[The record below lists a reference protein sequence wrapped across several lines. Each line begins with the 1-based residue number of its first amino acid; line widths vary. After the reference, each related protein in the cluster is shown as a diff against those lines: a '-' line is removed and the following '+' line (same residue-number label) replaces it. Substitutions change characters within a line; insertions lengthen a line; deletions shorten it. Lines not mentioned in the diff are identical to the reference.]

1 MFCLNKNLAPTG
13 EVSRHG
19 RGVYN
24 ALEYRELVRE
34 YLMSQDLLF
43 HVPTPLSFHVRAASS
58 YWDDIVTV
66 KHPIMAGRHQFGTK
80 WINTPG
86 CG

>member
-1 MFCLNKNLAPTG
+1 
-13 EVSRHG
+13 
-19 RGVYN
+19 
-24 ALEYRELVRE
+24 
-34 YLMSQDLLF
+34 MSQDLLF